1 MKIPASELPL
11 QPGGQIYHLGINSED
26 LADYI
31 IVVGDPGR
39 VEHISKYFDTVDF
52 KHTNRELVT
61 HTGTLRGQRI
71 TVLSTGMGTDNIDIV
86 MTELDALASIDLKKM
101 EIKDAKDR
109 RTLNIIRIGTCGAL
123 QPEIKVHDYVAARY
137 GFGFDGVLHFYK
149 HDGLSDEELVAAFV
163 KHTGWNERLPYPYCV
178 EGSKELFDRIAFDM
192 VAGITASAPGFF
204 GPQGRQVRAQLQYPD
219 LSSKI
224 DSFRYGDK
232 RITNLEMETSALYG
246 MGKIL
251 GHNMLT
257 VCCVI
262 ANRITHD
269 FSKDYH
275 PALDKLIRT
284 VLERI
289 F

>member
-1 MKIPASELPL
+1 MKFPASELPL
-11 QPGGQIYHLGINSED
+11 QPTGEIYHLALNPED
-26 LADYI
+26 IADYI

-39 VEHISKYFDTVDF
+39 VPAVSKYFDTVDF
-52 KHTNRELVT
+52 TKQNRELLT
-61 HTGTLRGQRI
+61 HTGTLRGKRI

-86 MTELDALASIDLKKM
+86 MNELDALANIDLKTM
-101 EIKDAKDR
+101 EEKTEH

-123 QPEIKVHDYVAARY
+123 QADIPVHSFIAARY
-137 GFGFDGVLHFYK
+137 GFGFDGLLHFYNHGK
-149 HDGLSDEELVAAFV
+149 GFDEEIVEAFV
-163 KHTGWNERLPYPYCV
+163 KYTGWGEKLPYPYCV
-178 EGSKELFDRIAFDM
+178 EGNKELFDRIGYDM
-192 VAGITASAPGFF
+192 VEGITASSPGFF
-204 GPQGRQVRAQLQYPD
+204 GPQGRQLRVGLAFPNMNG
-219 LSSKI
+219 KI
-224 DSFRYGDK
+224 DSFHFGDK

-246 MGKIL
+246 FGQIF

-257 VCCVI
+257 VCVAV

-275 PALDKLIRT
+275 PAVDQLIRT

>member
-137 GFGFDGVLHFYK
+137 GFGFDGVPL
-149 HDGLSDEELVAAFV
+149 LLVV
-163 KHTGWNERLPYPYCV
+163 IMK
-178 EGSKELFDRIAFDM
+178 
-192 VAGITASAPGFF
+192 
-204 GPQGRQVRAQLQYPD
+204 RQ
-219 LSSKI
+219 
-224 DSFRYGDK
+224 
-232 RITNLEMETSALYG
+232 
-246 MGKIL
+246 
-251 GHNMLT
+251 
-257 VCCVI
+257 
-262 ANRITHD
+262 
-269 FSKDYH
+269 
-275 PALDKLIRT
+275 
-284 VLERI
+284 
-289 F
+289 